1 MKVIANCCSTHW
13 ISGLLLLGLLIL
25 GVPMMM
31 CMPLTADPSLYDL
44 QAQTVL
50 EGGVLYRDIVE
61 PNLPG
66 IVWAHIAIRS
76 LFGWS
81 EYALKAV
88 DLVIV
93 GSITWLLALWF
104 RNREIEFKTSLSDRL
119 FLGVMLLWFYFG
131 TSEWCH
137 CQRDTWMFLPALLG
151 LFLRRR
157 QIERIELDQSTTLKI
172 HLWGMLEG
180 IVWAIGFWIKPFIA
194 VPALAA
200 MIVGWLRRPNR
211 KKCLVDFAGVFIGG
225 LLIGGIGTSWLVM
238 SGTWLHFWEMAIEW
252 NPTYFEVGRERWTW
266 DRLWRQQLRFYPF
279 SLAHLIAIPV
289 AVLTLIRSSS
299 RHRSLSFSILS
310 AVYLGWLFQTFL
322 FQHLFDYIH
331 VPELMLAITISM
343 SVISRGIRHL
353 ECIAAAQNQ
362 SVLFRPVI
370 ATCCVLVAVC
380 FSPATSWQRVQYW
393 SQCFQQG
400 SSPEVKTALQHFPLP
415 NWNELEP
422 ALDFLRQQKLSDG
435 ELTVH
440 NVYLVHAYRELKL
453 KPSTRFVYLD
463 VLTRVFRDH
472 QSEIVDQ
479 LDRSG
484 HQYILSS
491 LLENGLTFEQCQTS
505 ATDQPHQLPAE
516 FPREHL
522 HEFPYQHPVVFR
534 SGQYVIH
541 QVTGTAAPLNP
552 AFSPLAANVN

>member
-1 MKVIANCCSTHW
+1 MKTIAKCYSTHW
-13 ISGLLLLGLLIL
+13 VSGFLLLGLLIL
-25 GVPMMM
+25 GVPMML

-81 EYALKAV
+81 GYALKAV

-93 GSITWLLALWF
+93 GSIVFLLSIWF
-104 RNREIEFKTSLSDRL
+104 RNRESSLKTSISERL
-119 FLGVMLLWFYFG
+119 FLSVMLIWFYFG

-151 LFLRRR
+151 LYLRRR
-157 QIERIELDQSTTLKI
+157 QIERIELKQATNSQI
-172 HLWGMLEG
+172 HFWGVLEG

-194 VPALAA
+194 IPALAA
-200 MIVGWLRRPNR
+200 MIVGWLRKPDGR
-211 KKCLVDFAGVFIGG
+211 KCGVDFAGVLFGG
-225 LLIGGIGTSWLVM
+225 LFIGGIGTSWLVM
-238 SGTWLHFWEMAIEW
+238 SGTWPHFWEMAIEW

-279 SLAHLIAIPV
+279 SLAHLIAIPA
-289 AVLTLIRSSS
+289 AVLSLIRTSA
-299 RHRSLSFSILS
+299 RNRDLSQTLLS
-310 AVYLGWLFQTFL
+310 AVYLGWLFQTFF

-331 VPELMLAITISM
+331 VPELMLAILLSM
-343 SVISRGIRHL
+343 RAVSQGIHQL
-353 ECIAAAQNQ
+353 ECKAESQNQ
-362 SVLFRPVI
+362 TVFFRPVI
-370 ATCCVLVAVC
+370 ATCCVLVALA
-380 FSPATSWQRVQYW
+380 FSPATRWQRVQHW
-393 SQCFQQG
+393 SQCFREG
-400 SSPEVKTALQHFPLP
+400 SSPDVKTGLQHFPLP

-422 ALDFLRQQKLSDG
+422 ALEFLRQQKLRDG

-440 NVYLVHAYRELKL
+440 NVYLVHAYRELEL

-472 QSEIVDQ
+472 QNEIVER

-484 HQYILSS
+484 HKYILSS
-491 LLENGLTFEQCQTS
+491 LLENGLTLEQCQTP
-505 ATDQPHQLPAE
+505 AKEYTHQLPPD
-516 FPREHL
+516 FPQEHL
-522 HEFPYQHPVVFR
+522 DEFPYQHPVVFR

-541 QVTGTAAPLNP
+541 KVIGTAAPLNP
-552 AFSPLAANVN
+552 EFSPLAANVN